1 MKLRVSIKTTNLFY
15 KNDPI
20 LYFSAAAASLPINL
34 LAYKT
39 GRSSLVCK
47 TFIAIG
53 LVGVIGNAYFM
64 RLPEHGAYIVAR
76 SCHKLYSFLLA
87 FFLQSRIVF
96 KSGCV
101 FRDTQSMLASVV
113 FKSVMDA
120 GIEACTG
127 PCVVVE
133 ETQKKN

>member
-15 KNDPI
+15 ENDPI

-76 SCHKLYSFLLA
+76 SGHKLYSFLLA
-87 FFLQSRIVF
+87 FANFACKSYMQILLVF
-96 KSGCV
+96 QDFEKKSEIFGN
-101 FRDTQSMLASVV
+101 
-113 FKSVMDA
+113 
-120 GIEACTG
+120 I
-127 PCVVVE
+127 
-133 ETQKKN
+133 

>member
-15 KNDPI
+15 ENDPI

-76 SCHKLYSFLLA
+76 SWSLTQTLFFSVGLLFTIKDSF
-87 FFLQSRIVF
+87 
-96 KSGCV
+96 
-101 FRDTQSMLASVV
+101 
-113 FKSVMDA
+113 
-120 GIEACTG
+120 
-127 PCVVVE
+127 
-133 ETQKKN
+133 